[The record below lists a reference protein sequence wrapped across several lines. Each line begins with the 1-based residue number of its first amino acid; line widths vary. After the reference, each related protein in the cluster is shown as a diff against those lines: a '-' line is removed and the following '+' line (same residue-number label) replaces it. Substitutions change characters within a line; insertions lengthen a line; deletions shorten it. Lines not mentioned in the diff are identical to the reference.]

1 MAQTVEEK
9 VYEALGEV
17 VDPEINMDLVNLG
30 LVYDVKIGDKKD
42 AHIEMTLTSM
52 GCPMAGQIVTSVKT
66 TVANMVDEIEHVEVD
81 VVWSPVWGKDRM
93 TRYAKMALG
102 IGG

>member
-1 MAQTVEEK
+1 MTQIIEEK

-17 VDPEINMDLVNLG
+17 VDPEINMDIVNLG
-30 LVYDVKIGDKKD
+30 LVYNVKIGDKND

-66 TVANMVDEIEHVEVD
+66 TVANMVEEIEHVEVD
-81 VVWSPVWGKDRM
+81 IVWSPVWGKERM
-93 TRYAKMALG
+93 SRYAKMALRIPG
-102 IGG
+102 

>member
-30 LVYDVKIGDKKD
+30 LVYDVKIGGNKD

-66 TVANMVDEIEHVEVD
+66 TVINMVEEIEHVEVD

-102 IGG
+102 IRG